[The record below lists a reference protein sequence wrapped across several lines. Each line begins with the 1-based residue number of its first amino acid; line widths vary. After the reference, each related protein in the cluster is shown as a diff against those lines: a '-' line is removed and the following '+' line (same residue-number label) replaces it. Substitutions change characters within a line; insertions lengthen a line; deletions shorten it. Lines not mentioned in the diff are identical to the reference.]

1 MSRIKALAL
10 VVLSLGGITAF
21 TPSRPAAATQP
32 TASAMCAR
40 YYCFYNGQCNYNPSC
55 WSRGCKNCIL

>member
-21 TPSRPAAATQP
+21 TPSRQVPVSHPAT
-32 TASAMCAR
+32 AMCAR
-40 YYCFYNGQCNYNPSC
+40 YYCFFNGQCNYTPVCFSH
-55 WSRGCKNCIL
+55 GCRDCI